1 MSKVKE
7 SLSYFWKGTDKLLT
21 FLCIFASAF
30 GVLMVY
36 SATRHT
42 VEGGFPRDALTMIF
56 AVIIGLAIAFG
67 MSLIDYDIYCK
78 IWWVWGAL
86 GILLMIL
93 VMLVGVAP
101 SARQDART
109 WLNLGIIYFQPSEL
123 VKVFFITT
131 FSVHLYSVRDE
142 INKIKNVAL
151 LAVHAMIPFALV
163 AISGDDGSAL
173 VFLLIALSMIFVAG
187 LSWKYIL
194 GAFAIIGAAIPLLWN
209 KLSTFQRERF
219 VVIWNPDRYPG
230 TAYQQNLGLAA
241 IYNGGFLGKGLF
253 KGNYTQSGVVP
264 ESQNDMIFTV
274 IGEELGVI
282 GGLLAILILL
292 GIVLRIIHNGRIS
305 IDGPAQYACYGIASM
320 IAIQTFINLAMVF
333 RIGPVIGIT
342 LPFFSAGGSS
352 TLCLYVGIGLIL
364 SIHRSIYT
372 ETRDNSLHLI
382 GVTTPFNTSYHD
394 SFTDKSMR
402 EDAHRYGK
410 AETYNHSKHEDQ
422 HLNGRLSKAKK
433 QFKRINRKANSILPD
448 NKHGRIPYDFD
459 HKNRKSPPSHATLKK
474 TSSKSTVKSKT
485 PPAGTYYKPRSGSR
499 QNPRYKNDK

>member
-7 SLSYFWKGTDKLLT
+7 SLSYFWRGTDKLLT

-219 VVIWNPDRYPG
+219 VVIWNPDKYPG

-352 TLCLYVGIGLIL
+352 TLCLYVAIGLIL

-433 QFKRINRKANSILPD
+433 EFKRINRKANSILPD

-474 TSSKSTVKSKT
+474 PSGKSNT

>member
-21 FLCIFASAF
+21 FLCLFTSAF

-42 VEGGFPRDALTMIF
+42 VEGGGFPRDALTMII
-56 AVIIGLAIAFG
+56 AVIIGLAIALG

-78 IWWVWGAL
+78 VWWVWAGL
-86 GILLMIL
+86 GVLLMIL

-131 FSVHLYSVRDE
+131 FSVHLYAVRDE

-151 LAVHAMIPFALV
+151 LAVHALIPFLLV

-194 GAFAIIGAAIPLLWN
+194 GAFAIIAAAIPLLWSR
-209 KLSTFQRERF
+209 LSTFQKERF
-219 VVIWNPDRYPG
+219 VVIWNPDKYPG

-282 GGLLAILILL
+282 GGLLAILLL
-292 GIVLRIIHNGRIS
+292 LAIILRIIHNGRLS
-305 IDGPAQYACYGIASM
+305 VDGPAQYACYGVASM
-320 IAIQTFINLAMVF
+320 IAIQVFINLAMVF

-364 SIHRSIYT
+364 SIHRSVYT
-372 ETRDNSLHLI
+372 ETRDNSMHLI
-382 GVTTPFNTSYHD
+382 GVTTPFNASYHD
-394 SFTDKSMR
+394 TLTDKNMR
-402 EDAHRYGK
+402 QDAHRYGK
-410 AETYNHSKHEDQ
+410 AENYNHSQHEDQ
-422 HLNGRLSKAKK
+422 HLNGRLSRAKRE
-433 QFKRINRKANSILPD
+433 FKRINKKANSIFPD
-448 NKHGRIPYDFD
+448 NRHGRIQYDFD

-474 TSSKSTVKSKT
+474 PTGKSSI
-485 PPAGTYYKPRSGSR
+485 PPKGTYYKPRSGSR